1 MSLAKEFSLNS
12 FFLSAFLPSFSF
24 SLPHTTTHF
33 ALQFQRDKPCG
44 FGSGSGGGFLEDCFR
59 WVLPFP
65 VESGTA
71 VAPAPRFGSSLEV
84 HCPIFRMVVSRIDV
98 WWWKYWF
105 NWCQSWKDTVPFSA
119 LEALEL
125 LMCARLYSVSL
136 WALKCPTLSR
146 WMSRWLSGHHAC
158 NQVATCNH
166 TSEQSL
172 RQSHFD
178 GRATGVEK
186 ISNLIDLSVASLL
199 FQHHHRGTATGS
211 SRNANLA
218 AFFLDEGLS
227 STLHNTMCRRCRR
240 NNCSVNRC
248 DVSNQLA
255 LLTLTWMPKTAERGT
270 LHNGDHFS
278 YRLAWWAYM
287 TLLSVFTRIS
297 YTHVSGWMVMWSYF
311 VFTVPH
317 TSHRCH

>member
-1 MSLAKEFSLNS
+1 
-12 FFLSAFLPSFSF
+12 
-24 SLPHTTTHF
+24 
-33 ALQFQRDKPCG
+33 
-44 FGSGSGGGFLEDCFR
+44 
-59 WVLPFP
+59 
-65 VESGTA
+65 
-71 VAPAPRFGSSLEV
+71 
-84 HCPIFRMVVSRIDV
+84 MVVSRIDV

-119 LEALEL
+119 LKALEL

-146 WMSRWLSGHHAC
+146 LMSRWLSGHHAC

-178 GRATGVEK
+178 GRATGVET
-186 ISNLIDLSVASLL
+186 ISNLIDFSVASLL
-199 FQHHHRGTATGS
+199 FQHHHQVRTQPPGHQGMLILLPSSWMRGC
-211 SRNANLA
+211 LV
-218 AFFLDEGLS
+218 
-227 STLHNTMCRRCRR
+227 HNIMCRRCRR

-297 YTHVSGWMVMWSYF
+297 YTHMSGWLVMWSYF

-317 TSHRCH
+317 THRCH